1 MKKRNLARK
10 LRYLPAIA
18 LSLWVALDGIE
29 FLAHAMGGAARR
41 SEVWEASGGPTLKQV
56 VETRLTGLMTEEP
69 ESLEQLRAQAL
80 VYLSYRS
87 GDLDETQQEE
97 LEEDCRR
104 TGGQAGPYCSAILR
118 TEYRERSEGGVG
130 KREKRRRVLR
140 WLDAIRRSDVAGLA
154 RAPEDE
160 LYLAFKRL
168 NAVTAVRGLTRKIE
182 ASSGCPS
189 SALLTGLGLYMER
202 GFPKEEFKKASQVLY
217 TRSRECRMDAAVAHA
232 SYRLSL
238 IHIWDNRLWDAE
250 KILREVHDRPE
261 SEAFRLRIAY
271 WRHHIA
277 TQHQDERTRVE
288 MRDWLA
294 REYPLSLHGLLVN
307 APGFVD
313 RDHPVLFRSR
323 ARSTSNPAVRAT
335 EMLQALGAM
344 EASAE
349 VLVPALED
357 SGKAE
362 LSFRLYLAALISN
375 SGSLARAFPFTASLF
390 KENPM
395 LLTRS
400 TLELLYPKGAIE
412 VVRPQAGNL
421 DPYLILSLI
430 RQESAFNPRAKSP
443 TGALGLMQIQ
453 PSTGRFLDRRVSK
466 KKLAEPETNVR
477 LGVKYFHMLL
487 KRYNQDVELAL
498 AAYNAG
504 PERISEWQ
512 RRYPVADR
520 LLFLDLLPIRE
531 TREYVSSIAR
541 NYYWYSRLYAE
552 ETRANE
558 ALRRIAG
565 AASGILPKASPRF
578 QLLEPR

>member
-1 MKKRNLARK
+1 MKKKWVVRLRWVPVVALA
-10 LRYLPAIA
+10 
-18 LSLWVALDGIE
+18 LWVALDGIE
-29 FLAHAMGGAARR
+29 FLAQAMGGAARR
-41 SEVWEASGGPTLKQV
+41 TEVWESTGGPTLKQV
-56 VETRLTGLMTEEP
+56 VETRLTGLMTEDP

-87 GDLDETQQEE
+87 GDLGEEQQEE

-104 TGGQAGPYCSAILR
+104 TGVQAGPYCSAILR
-118 TEYRERSEGGVG
+118 TEYRERGEGSVG
-130 KREKRRRVLR
+130 RREKRRRVLR
-140 WLDAIRRSDVAGLA
+140 WLDAIRRADVAALT
-154 RAPEDE
+154 RVPEDE

-168 NAVTAVRGLTRKIE
+168 TAVTAVRNLLRKLE
-182 ASSGCPS
+182 KTPGCPS

-202 GFPKEEFKKASQVLY
+202 GFPKEEFKKASQELY
-217 TRSRECRMDAAVAHA
+217 TRSRQCRMDASVAHA

-238 IHIWDNRLWDAE
+238 IHIWDGKFWEAE
-250 KILREVHDRPE
+250 KVLREIHDRPE
-261 SEAFRLRIAY
+261 SNDFRLRIAY
-271 WRHHIA
+271 WRHFIA
-277 TQHQDERTRVE
+277 GQLQDERTRVE

-307 APGFVD
+307 SPGFVD

-323 ARSTSNPAVRAT
+323 VRSTSNPAVRAT

-344 EASAE
+344 EASAD
-349 VLVPALED
+349 VLLPALED
-357 SGKAE
+357 STKSE

-375 SGSLARAFPFTASLF
+375 SGDLRRAFPFTASLF

-400 TLELLYPKGAIE
+400 TLELLYPKATLAM
-412 VVRPQAGNL
+412 VRTQSGNI
-421 DPYLILSLI
+421 DPFLILSLI
-430 RQESAFNPRAKSP
+430 RQESAFNTRARSP

-453 PSTGRFLDRRVSK
+453 PSTARYLDRRVSK

-477 LGVKYFHMLL
+477 LGVKYFHKLL
-487 KRYNQDVELAL
+487 ARYDQDVELAL

-504 PERISEWQ
+504 PERLSEWQ
-512 RRYPVADR
+512 RRYPVQDR

-531 TREYVSSIAR
+531 TREYVASIAR
-541 NYYWYSRLYAE
+541 NYYWYSRLYVE

-558 ALRRIAG
+558 ALRKIAG
-565 AASGILPKASPRF
+565 GTNGATPLPSPRF
-578 QLLEPR
+578 QLLESR